1 MARHLIA
8 QVVNDQLIPLD
19 ASGDELPGIT
29 VGSNAWYTWLN
40 ACESQS
46 FAYHAAA
53 GVLTARRELRHG
65 SWYWYAY
72 RAQYGKLGK
81 VYLGKAAELTSQ
93 RLAEALKKLTVS
105 HPLRADGQN
114 TGGDPPFPEQP
125 MILLTTKWVIP
136 SPPPHLVTRSRLLEV
151 MQQGAARSLTLV
163 SAPAGFGK
171 TTLLGEW
178 ATSCGCSVAWLSLD
192 EEDNDPR
199 RFLAYLI
206 GALQKAHP
214 VLGNT
219 IRSRCSL
226 ALQDSLTE
234 AMKVLLNELA
244 ALPTAVT
251 IILDNYQ
258 FIEHEAIHTALKMA
272 LDHLPAHVHL
282 MIASRHAP
290 PFSLARLRASGQFNE
305 LNAAALRFTREE
317 VETWLAAVM
326 KRALEPA
333 EVATLEQRTEG
344 WIAGLQLA
352 TFALL
357 EEHDLSRCVAS
368 DGGNQRHILAYLLE
382 EVLEHQPE
390 PIQTFLLHTSILERL
405 NSSLCGD
412 VADQTDVLSVLEYLE
427 RTNLFLF
434 PHAEQGGWYRYHLL
448 FAEALR
454 HHLERTQPEL
464 IPVLHR
470 RASLWFEARGYTRDA
485 IKHAL
490 AAHDSERAA
499 ALIERA
505 AQEFFRIGEVTTL
518 QRWLAALPGAII
530 HASPRL
536 CITAA
541 WLAFITS
548 EVPLFLSW
556 IDAAGQALQMRQ
568 ETLPPAT
575 VIALQGEIAALHA
588 IHTLS
593 SNNVAGAITTCRQA
607 LQRLPPESLY
617 PRSLVLLILGLAYS
631 RRGSVSA
638 ATQALMEASSHLQV
652 TGHALLYPYGLAFQA
667 ELSMM
672 QGLPSQA
679 ARTYQ
684 QILTL
689 APEQDV
695 PSLLAAGAAHVGLGY
710 LLWEW
715 NNLDAAHQHLLQAW
729 DRGLQTQSGNILS
742 NSAFLLA
749 LVSQA
754 QGNSEAAGFWL
765 HQTEI
770 ICQRAGH
777 VESLIAVAAGRARLF
792 LAEGRVEEALRWL
805 QERADFP
812 SRPDSER
819 DEFELL
825 TQARVLIAA
834 GRIGAAASAVQR
846 ALALLERLRAAAEA
860 AGNVRLLLEALAL
873 QALALQLQGD
883 DAGALAALGQAVS
896 LAEPGRYIRL
906 FLDEG
911 EPMSR
916 LLRKLLEQY
925 RTLKRARQKSSLAY
939 LSNLLKVF
947 AHPETSSLPTS
958 PTQAQ
963 PLLDPLSW
971 REREVLRLM
980 ASGRKNREI
989 ADELVVVTGTVKS
1002 HINAIYA
1009 KLGVTNRVQ
1018 AVAYAHTLGL
1028 L

>member
-1 MARHLIA
+1 MARHQIA
-8 QVVNDQLIPLD
+8 RVIDNQLIPLD
-19 ASGDELPGIT
+19 ASRGALPGIT
-29 VGSNAWYTWLN
+29 VGTDAWYTWLN
-40 ACESQS
+40 TCESQS
-46 FAYHAAA
+46 FAYHTATGA
-53 GVLTARRELRHG
+53 LTARRELRHG
-65 SWYWYAY
+65 CWYWYAY
-72 RAQYGKLGK
+72 RAQHGKLGK
-81 VYLGKAAELTSQ
+81 VYLGKAEELSPQ
-93 RLAEALKKLTVS
+93 RLAEALKKLTVP
-105 HPLRADGQN
+105 HTLRAEDQN
-114 TGGDPPFPEQP
+114 IGDNPAFSEQP
-125 MILLTTKWVIP
+125 MVLLTTKWTIP
-136 SPPPHLVTRSRLLEV
+136 SPPPHPVTRPRLLQV
-151 MQQGAARSLTLV
+151 LQQGSARSLTLIC
-163 SAPAGFGK
+163 APAGFGK

-178 ATSCGCSVAWLSLD
+178 AASRGRSIAWLSLD

-219 IRSRCSL
+219 IRSSCSVASQGL
-226 ALQDSLTE
+226 LTE
-234 AMKVLLNELA
+234 TMMVLLNELA

-251 IILDNYQ
+251 IILDNYHV
-258 FIEHEAIHTALKMA
+258 IEHEAIHAALKIV
-272 LDHLPAHVHL
+272 LDHLPPHIHL
-282 MIASRHAP
+282 IIASRHEP
-290 PFSLARLRASGQFNE
+290 PFPLARLRASGHLVE
-305 LNAAALRFTREE
+305 LRAPTLRFTREE
-317 VETWLAAVM
+317 IETWLTAVM

-333 EVATLEQRTEG
+333 EITILEQQTEG

-352 TFALL
+352 TFALQ
-357 EEHDLSRCVAS
+357 EERDLSRCAAS
-368 DGGNQRHILAYLLE
+368 FAGNQRHIQTYLLE
-382 EVLEHQPE
+382 EVLEPQPE
-390 PIQTFLLHTSILERL
+390 HIRSFLLHTSILDRL
-405 NSSLCGD
+405 NSSLCSA
-412 VADQTDVLSVLEYLE
+412 VTDQEDARSILEYLE

-434 PHAEQGGWYRYHLL
+434 PQAEHGGWYRYHRL
-448 FAEALR
+448 FAETLR
-454 HHLERTQPEL
+454 HHLEHTQPEL
-464 IPVLHR
+464 VPFLHV
-470 RASLWFEARGYTRDA
+470 RASQWFEAHGCIKDA

-490 AAHDSERAA
+490 VAQDFGRAA
-499 ALIERA
+499 ALIEQA
-505 AQEFFRIGEVTTL
+505 AQELFRIGEVTTL
-518 QRWLAALPGAII
+518 QCWLASLPSAVV

-541 WLAFITS
+541 WLSFITS

-556 IDAAGQALQMRQ
+556 IDAAEQALQVIE
-568 ETLPPAT
+568 ETLPPPTA
-575 VIALQGEIAALHA
+575 VALQGEIAALRA
-588 IHTLS
+588 IYTLS
-593 SNNVAGAITTCRQA
+593 CNNVAGAIATCRQA

-631 RRGSVSA
+631 RGESVSA
-638 ATQALMEASSHLQV
+638 GTQALMEASSYLQV
-652 TGHALLYPYGLAFQA
+652 TGHALLYPYALDFQA
-667 ELSMM
+667 ELSMA
-672 QGLPSQA
+672 QGFPSQA
-679 ARTYQ
+679 ARIYQ

-689 APEQDV
+689 APEQDA

-710 LLWEW
+710 LFWEW
-715 NNLDAAHQHLLQAW
+715 NNLDAARQHLLQAW
-729 DRGLQTQSGNILS
+729 NRGLQIQSGNILS
-742 NSAFLLA
+742 NSALLLT

-754 QGNSEAAGFWL
+754 QGNREAADFWL

-777 VESLIAVAAGRARLF
+777 VESLAAVAAGRARLS
-792 LAEGRVEEALRWL
+792 LANDRVEEALRWL

-812 SRPDSER
+812 EKPDSKRE
-819 DEFELL
+819 EFELL

-834 GRIGAAASAVQR
+834 GRIDADESAAQR

-883 DAGALAALGQAVS
+883 EAGALAALGQAVS

-925 RTLKRARQKSSLAY
+925 RTLKRSRQKISLAY
-939 LSNLLKVF
+939 LSNLLKAF
-947 AHPETSSLPTS
+947 AHPEASSLPTS

-980 ASGRKNREI
+980 ASGHKNREI

-1018 AVAYAHTLGL
+1018 AVAYARALGL

>member
-1 MARHLIA
+1 MARHRIA
-8 QVVNDQLIPLD
+8 RVVNDQFIPLD
-19 ASGDELPGIT
+19 ASGSELSQIP
-29 VGSNAWYTWLN
+29 VGTDAWFAWLN

-46 FAYHAAA
+46 FAYHAAS
-53 GVLTARRELRHG
+53 GTLTARRELRHG
-65 SWYWYAY
+65 CWYWYAY
-72 RAQYGKLGK
+72 RAQHGKLGK
-81 VYLGKAAELTSQ
+81 VYLGKAEGLSSQ
-93 RLAEALKKLTVS
+93 RLAEALKKLTVP
-105 HPLRADGQN
+105 HPARADGQN
-114 TGGDPPFPEQP
+114 AGGDPLFPEQP
-125 MILLTTKWVIP
+125 MVLLTTKWVIP
-136 SPPPHLVTRSRLLEV
+136 SSPPHLVTRPRLLQAL
-151 MQQGAARSLTLV
+151 QQGAARSLTLV
-163 SAPAGFGK
+163 CAPAGFGK

-178 ATSCGCSVAWLSLD
+178 AASCGRSAAWLSLD

-206 GALQKAHP
+206 GALQQAHP
-214 VLGNT
+214 VVGDA
-219 IRSRCSL
+219 IRNKCAVVSQGSL
-226 ALQDSLTE
+226 AE
-234 AMKVLLNELA
+234 AMRVLLNELA

-258 FIEHEAIHTALKMA
+258 VIEQKAIHAALKMA

-282 MIASRHAP
+282 VIASRHEP
-290 PFSLARLRASGQFNE
+290 PFPLARLRASGQLIE
-305 LNAAALRFTREE
+305 LRAAMLRFTREE
-317 VETWLAAVM
+317 VELWLTAVM
-326 KRALEPA
+326 KHAPGPGEI
-333 EVATLEQRTEG
+333 TNLEQRTEG
-344 WIAGLQLA
+344 WIVGLQLA
-352 TFALL
+352 ASALQ

-368 DGGNQRHILAYLLE
+368 CAGNQRHILNYLLE
-382 EVLEHQPE
+382 EVLEPQPE
-390 PIQTFLLHTSILERL
+390 HIQSFLLHTSVLDHL
-405 NSSLCGD
+405 NSSLCGA
-412 VADQTDVLSVLEYLE
+412 VADQADTQSVLGYLE
-427 RTNLFLF
+427 RANLFLF
-434 PHAEQGGWYRYHLL
+434 PQDEQGGWYRYHPL

-454 HHLERTQPEL
+454 HHLERIQPEL
-464 IPVLHR
+464 VPILHA
-470 RASLWFEARGYTRDA
+470 RASQWFEAHGYIKDA

-505 AQEFFRIGEVTTL
+505 AQEFFRIGEITTL
-518 QRWLAALPGAII
+518 QCWLAALPDAVVR
-530 HASPRL
+530 ASPRL

-556 IDAAGQALQMRQ
+556 IDAAEQAFQVMQ
-568 ETLPPAT
+568 ETLPLAAA
-575 VIALQGEIAALHA
+575 VALRGEIAALRA
-588 IHTLS
+588 IYSLS
-593 SNNVAGAITTCRQA
+593 SNNVAGAIATCRQA
-607 LQRLPPESLY
+607 LQHLPPESLY
-617 PRSLVLLILGLAYS
+617 PRSLVLLILGIGYT
-631 RRGSVSA
+631 RGGSVSA

-652 TGHALLYPYGLAFQA
+652 TGHALLYPYGLASQA
-667 ELSMM
+667 ELCMA
-672 QGLPSQA
+672 QGALSQA
-679 ARTYQ
+679 AKVYQ
-684 QILTL
+684 QILSL
-689 APEQDV
+689 APEQGV

-710 LLWEW
+710 LFWEW
-715 NNLDAAHQHLLQAW
+715 NNLDTARQHLLQAW
-729 DRGLQTQSGNILS
+729 DRGLQIQSGNILS

-754 QGNSEAAGFWL
+754 QGNSEVADFWL

-812 SRPDSER
+812 SRPDSDR
-819 DEFELL
+819 DEFELV
-825 TQARVLIAA
+825 TRARVLIAA
-834 GRIGAAASAVQR
+834 GRVGAAESAVPR

-873 QALALQLQGD
+873 QALALHLQGD
-883 DAGALAALGQAVS
+883 EVGALAALGRAVS

-925 RTLKRARQKSSLAY
+925 RTQKGTRQKISLAY
-939 LSNLLKVF
+939 LSNLLKAF
-947 AHPETSSLPTS
+947 AHPEASSLPTS

-989 ADELVVVTGTVKS
+989 ADELVVVLGTVKS
-1002 HINAIYA
+1002 HINTIYA

-1018 AVAYAHTLGL
+1018 AVAYAHALGL
-1028 L
+1028 I